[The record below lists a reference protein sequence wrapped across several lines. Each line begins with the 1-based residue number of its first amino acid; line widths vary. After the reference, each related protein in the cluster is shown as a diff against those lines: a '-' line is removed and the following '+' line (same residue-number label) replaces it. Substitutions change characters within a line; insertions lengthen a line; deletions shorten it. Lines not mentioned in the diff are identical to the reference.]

1 MSDQFGCRA
10 GGTISIDEAIPEV
23 INKEITAS
31 SFCGNPVGTIKGT
44 IASNLTITNI
54 VSGGVVDFVGNSF
67 EISEV
72 TAIENVIITL
82 TNNCIVSFQA
92 TIPEKEKV
100 SYDITTSGVSQT
112 NLHNGTALFENIRG
126 GAFPY
131 EYYFH
136 GGSLITPEVNSL
148 PIGKDSLLII
158 DNDNCQTWASFI
170 IEDSPINTFAAL
182 PNGMRVGEQFDII
195 FKDGD
200 QLFKKY
206 TNANVLILST
216 NGKIL
221 SNTLPWSPTTSG
233 TYYYIIS
240 LDGET
245 IVKKDLTV
253 IN

>member
-1 MSDQFGCRA
+1 
-10 GGTISIDEAIPEV
+10 V